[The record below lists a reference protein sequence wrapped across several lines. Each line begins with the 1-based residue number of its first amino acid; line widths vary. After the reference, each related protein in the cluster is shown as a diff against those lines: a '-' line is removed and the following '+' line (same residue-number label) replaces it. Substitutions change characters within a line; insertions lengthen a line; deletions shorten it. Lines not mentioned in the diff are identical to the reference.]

1 MKLNE
6 KKEVIDLFSDITGMT
21 KESSKVV
28 FDSMAYFVEHC
39 IENHIEFRVSGLFEL
54 YFSRMKERT
63 VPDVNNSEKMV
74 NLPPVYKAKIRLSKK
89 LRKRQADENKIL
101 RPFLENISIENEMEI
116 GDEIPLTNTE

>member
-1 MKLNE
+1 MRLNE
-6 KKEVIDLFSDITGMT
+6 KKEIVDLFSDVTGMT
-21 KESSKVV
+21 KESSKIV

-63 VPDVNNSEKMV
+63 VPDVNDSENMV

-101 RPFLENISIENEMEI
+101 RPFLENIFMENEMEI
-116 GDEIPLTNTE
+116 GVEIPLTNTE